1 MEVSVVVGS
10 AVVTAEVV
18 VLSSLFVWDEVEE
31 GVVDALDD
39 VVVVVGGIVVV
50 VVVVA
55 VGGVVN
61 GVVDTVLR
69 TMS

>member
-1 MEVSVVVGS
+1 MVGS
-10 AVVTAEVV
+10 AVVAAEVV
-18 VLSSLFVWDEVEE
+18 VLASLFVWDEVEE

-39 VVVVVGGIVVV
+39 VVVVVVGGIVVV

>member
-1 MEVSVVVGS
+1 MVGS
-10 AVVTAEVV
+10 AVDAAEVV
-18 VLSSLFVWDEVEE
+18 VLASLFVWDEVEE
-31 GVVDALDD
+31 GVAVDALDD
-39 VVVVVGGIVVV
+39 VVVVVGGIVVVV